1 MKQVAEFVVLAGV
14 ALFILFQ
21 VALYQW
27 SMCLF
32 ERVSMLDAALVW
44 VRKNKW
50 LLGVIAAFVVG
61 FALW

>member
-1 MKQVAEFVVLAGV
+1 MKPVVEFLVLAGV

-32 ERVSMLDAALVW
+32 ERFSMLDAVLVW
-44 VRKNKW
+44 VRRNKW